1 MCLLLGADIKEQLYI
16 NVGIDNVSI
25 TNRRKITMEEL
36 NNNVATEQEQ
46 GQEQEVK
53 TYTQD
58 EVLKLIQSESDKRV
72 SEALKTQQKKFE
84 KELNKQKSLVG
95 LDEQARLKA
104 EQEQRISDLQE
115 ELSKY
120 KLANTK
126 AEISKVL
133 NNRGLDANLVDF
145 VVTSEDTDEC
155 LEKIE
160 TLDKI
165 FKSMLKKEIDS
176 RLKSNSPK
184 NSIGLD
190 SNITKEQ
197 FQKMSLAEQSA
208 LAKNNKTLYDELIK
222 R

>member
-1 MCLLLGADIKEQLYI
+1 
-16 NVGIDNVSI
+16 
-25 TNRRKITMEEL
+25 MEEL
-36 NNNVATEQEQ
+36 NNNVATEQE
-46 GQEQEVK
+46 QEQEVK

-72 SEALKTQQKKFE
+72 TEALKTQQKKFE

-104 EQEQRISDLQE
+104 EQQQRISDLQE

-165 FKSMLKKEIDS
+165 FKAMLKKEIDS